1 MIKTNQTKTI
11 EIIIKIEIEIEI
23 MMNNIII
30 IIIKE
35 FLLIKNMLKK
45 ILKLKKR
52 RMSY

>member
-30 IIIKE
+30 IIKE